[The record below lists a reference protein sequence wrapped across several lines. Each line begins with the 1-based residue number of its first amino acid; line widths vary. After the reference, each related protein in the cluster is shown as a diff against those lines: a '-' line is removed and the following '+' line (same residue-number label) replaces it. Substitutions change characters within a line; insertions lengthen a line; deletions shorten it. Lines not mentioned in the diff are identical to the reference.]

1 MAQLT
6 PTEVQYEL
14 EHIDQDRAPNI
25 IAAYAT
31 CLSLACIAVVLRFI
45 ARKTSR
51 SSLQADDLA
60 IFLALVRIRLR
71 LFDVHEISNKY

>member
-6 PTEVQYEL
+6 PAEIQYEF
-14 EHIDQDRAPNI
+14 EHIGQNRAPNI

-31 CLSLACIAVVLRFI
+31 CLSLAFIAVVLRLI

-51 SSLQADDLA
+51 ASLQADDLT

-71 LFDVHEISNKY
+71 LFDVSEKSNTY